1 MGGSSIEIGG
11 APVVTLCGEP
21 PAGEP
26 GFLEAQVL
34 PGRGMMLLQ
43 ARLRLPSGEVVD
55 ALFAPPL
62 TEAAQALSGGPEDF
76 AGNQAFAFGGCLL
89 APYAN
94 RIRGRAVDGV
104 REIEAEVDGRTVRLP
119 RNWGGKAPGA
129 EQYAMHGLIL
139 DAAIPFEQP
148 SPGRVTGALD
158 AGDFGGRWPGRLAL
172 EFEWRLDAGALSVE
186 ILARNTGD
194 EPLPLGLGWHPYFA
208 LPSGDRRRARLR
220 LAAGQRAEV
229 NDYDEVLPTG
239 RLEATAGGP
248 YDFADAPPLGDLF
261 LDDCFTGL
269 SRQDGEVV
277 VEVLDPAAGV
287 GLRLA
292 SRSPHVKAVQVY
304 APPEKPFVVVE
315 PQFNL
320 ADPFGAVWP
329 PATDTGMARLPPGA
343 SLTYDCRVTAFAVG
357 NPTRG

>member
-1 MGGSSIEIGG
+1 MGGSIEIGG
-11 APVVTLCGEP
+11 APVVTLQGEP
-21 PAGEP
+21 PAGQP
-26 GFLEAQVL
+26 GFVEAQIL

-43 ARLRLPSGEVVD
+43 ARLRLPSGDVVD
-55 ALFAPPL
+55 ALAAPPL
-62 TEAAQALSGGPEDF
+62 AEAARALSGGPDDF

-94 RIRGRAVDGV
+94 RIRGQALPDA
-104 REIEAEVDGRTVRLP
+104 REIEAEIDGRRMRLP

-129 EQYAMHGLIL
+129 EQYSMHGLIL
-139 DAAIPFEQP
+139 DASVPFRQP
-148 SPGRVTGALD
+148 EPGRLTGTLD

-172 EFEWRLDAGALSVE
+172 DFEWRLEAGALSVR
-186 ILARNTGD
+186 ITARNVGD
-194 EPLPLGLGWHPYFA
+194 EALPVGLGWHPYFA
-208 LPSGDRRRARLR
+208 LPSGRRDQARLR
-220 LAAGQRAEV
+220 LPAARRAEV

-239 RLEATAGGP
+239 VLSPTAGTP
-248 YDFADAPPLGDLF
+248 YDFHEAPRLGDLF
-261 LDDCFTGL
+261 LDDCFTDL
-269 SRQDGEVV
+269 ARQDGQVV

-292 SRSPHVKAVQVY
+292 SESPHVKAVQVY

-320 ADPFGAVWP
+320 ADPFGEVWP
-329 PATDTGMARLPPGA
+329 ASADTGMARLLPGS

-357 NPTRG
+357 NPAPG